1 MSFLS
6 KDVGVDLGTA
16 NTLVYMKG
24 KGIIMR
30 EPSVVAVDTKTDE
43 VRCVGAEAKAV
54 IGRTPGSIVA
64 VRPLKDGVIADF
76 DITANMLETFLKKA
90 CGNSMFSRPRVV
102 ICIPSGVT
110 EVERRAVR
118 EATLKAGARQVS
130 VIEEPM
136 AAAIGAGL
144 PISEPTGSMIVDIGG
159 GTAEIAV
166 ISLGGIVASRS
177 VRMAGD
183 MFDQAIIA
191 FIKRKYN
198 LLIGERTAEQI
209 KIEIGS
215 AYPMDP
221 EMTLEIK
228 GRNLVDG
235 LPKNVVVHSED
246 VREALLECLVKI
258 TSAIKETLERT
269 PPELSADIIDHGIT
283 LTGGGALLRGLDQLI
298 QSETGI
304 DVHVA
309 ETRWTAWPRAPA
321 LCSTMWMSARRSGYR
336 RRSYV
341 RAALWGECCSEC
353 GKVSDTAAVRFS
365 AANTAS
371 CADGTAVRAFFMQ
384 RPAVG
389 RGHPDRR
396 EAPFERFF

>member
-1 MSFLS
+1 MGFLS
-6 KDVGVDLGTA
+6 KDVGIDLGTA

-43 VRCVGAEAKAV
+43 VRCVGGEAKAV

-76 DITANMLETFLKKA
+76 DITANMLENFLKKA

-118 EATLKAGARQVS
+118 QAAAKAGARQVT

-159 GTAEIAV
+159 GTAEVAV
-166 ISLGGIVASRS
+166 ISLSGIVSSRS
-177 VRMAGD
+177 VRCAGD
-183 MFDQAIIA
+183 TLDQSIIA

-198 LLIGERTAEQI
+198 LLVGERTAEQI

-215 AYPMDP
+215 ACPQDP
-221 EMTLEIK
+221 ETSMEIK

-235 LPKNVVVHSED
+235 LPKDILIRSEE
-246 VREALLECLVKI
+246 VREAMSESLLRIVDAIKDTLEC
-258 TSAIKETLERT
+258 T
-269 PPELSADIIDHGIT
+269 PPELSSDIIDRGIM
-283 LTGGGALLRGLDQLI
+283 LSGGGALLRGLDTLI
-298 QSETGI
+298 QNETGI
-304 DVHVA
+304 DVHIAEAPLDCVA
-309 ETRWTAWPRAPA
+309 LGAGAVLDNPDLA
-321 LCSTMWMSARRSGYR
+321 
-336 RRSYV
+336 
-341 RAALWGECCSEC
+341 
-353 GKVSDTAAVRFS
+353 GK
-365 AANTAS
+365 
-371 CADGTAVRAFFMQ
+371 
-384 RPAVG
+384 
-389 RGHPDRR
+389 RR
-396 EAPFERFF
+396 EEMSYL

>member
-1 MSFLS
+1 MSFFS
-6 KDVGVDLGTA
+6 KDVGIDLGTA
-16 NTLVYMKG
+16 NTLVYIKG

-30 EPSVVAVDTKTDE
+30 EPSVVAVDTKTDV
-43 VRCVGAEAKAV
+43 VRCVGHEAKAV

-76 DITANMLETFLKKA
+76 DITANMLERFLKKA

-110 EVERRAVR
+110 EVERRAVK
-118 EATLKAGARQVS
+118 EATMKAGARQVS

-144 PISEPTGSMIVDIGG
+144 PISDPTGSMIVDIGG

-191 FIKRKYN
+191 FVKRKYN
-198 LLIGERTAEQI
+198 LLIGERTAEEI

-215 AYPMDP
+215 AFELDP
-221 EMTLEIK
+221 EMTMEIK

-235 LPKNVVVHSED
+235 LPKNIVVHSEE
-246 VREALLECLVKI
+246 VRDALLECLSRI
-258 TSAIKETLERT
+258 TDAIKETLERT

-283 LTGGGALLRGLDQLI
+283 LSGGGALLRGLDKLI
-298 QSETGI
+298 QNETGI
-304 DVHVA
+304 TVHVA
-309 ETRWTAWPRAPA
+309 DSPLDCVAMGA
-321 LCSTMWMSARRSGYR
+321 G
-336 RRSYV
+336 
-341 RAALWGECCSEC
+341 
-353 GKVSDTAAVRFS
+353 AVLDHLDVLGDVLDE
-365 AANTAS
+365 NTS
-371 CADGTAVRAFFMQ
+371 HM
-384 RPAVG
+384 
-389 RGHPDRR
+389 
-396 EAPFERFF
+396 

>member
-1 MSFLS
+1 MAKKTIDDIKVS
-6 KDVGVDLGTA
+6 
-16 NTLVYMKG
+16 G
-24 KGIIMR
+24 KK
-30 EPSVVAVDTKTDE
+30 VL
-43 VRCVGAEAKAV
+43 VRCDFNV
-54 IGRTPGSIVA
+54 PM
-64 VRPLKDGVIADF
+64 KDGVIADF

-215 AYPMDP
+215 ACPQDP
-221 EMTLEIK
+221 ETSMEIK

-235 LPKNVVVHSED
+235 LPKDILIRSEE
-246 VREALLECLVKI
+246 VRDAMNDCLLRIVEAIKDTLEC
-258 TSAIKETLERT
+258 T
-269 PPELSADIIDHGIT
+269 PPELSSDIIDRGIM
-283 LTGGGALLRGLDQLI
+283 LSGGGALLRGLDTLI
-298 QSETGI
+298 QNETGI
-304 DVHVA
+304 EVHIAESPLDCVA
-309 ETRWTAWPRAPA
+309 LGAGAVLDNPDLAGRRKEE
-321 LCSTMWMSARRSGYR
+321 MSY
-336 RRSYV
+336 
-341 RAALWGECCSEC
+341 L
-353 GKVSDTAAVRFS
+353 
-365 AANTAS
+365 
-371 CADGTAVRAFFMQ
+371 
-384 RPAVG
+384 
-389 RGHPDRR
+389 
-396 EAPFERFF
+396 